1 MGKDIPRRAENQ
13 GGGRDDTGSSRWG
26 KPQLKLPGMTPPAS
40 LMPPDYRNSLAKW
53 YLAHHRKLPWRTRPT
68 PYRVWV
74 SEIMLQQTRVDVV
87 IPYYRSFLRRFPSM
101 AALARAPVEDVLEAW
116 SGLGYYRRARMLHEG
131 ARHVVEQYGGR
142 FPRDLKTAQTIP
154 GVGRYTAGA
163 ILSIAYGIRA
173 PILDGNVLR
182 VLARVFGIEGDV
194 HSGAARAQLWELA
207 ECAVEEGDPSTINQA
222 QMELGALICAPKNPR
237 CDECPLRGICIARA
251 QGCVDRIPRVRARR
265 AAVDV
270 RCVVLL
276 VRNGDRVLLRQRRD
290 GELLPGL
297 WDLPGTFLGNDG
309 DRSHGLE
316 IAKTIPMKVEI
327 GERLGTVRHA
337 VTYRRITLEI
347 YESSSSQSKAPAG
360 WRWCT
365 IDEAAAMAI
374 SSPARKI
381 LTEWGEAARQ
391 WTYALARS

>member
-1 MGKDIPRRAENQ
+1 LGA
-13 GGGRDDTGSSRWG
+13 
-26 KPQLKLPGMTPPAS
+26 
-40 LMPPDYRNSLAKW
+40 
-53 YLAHHRKLPWRTRPT
+53 
-68 PYRVWV
+68 RVW
-74 SEIMLQQTRVDVV
+74 ID
-87 IPYYRSFLRRFPSM
+87 
-101 AALARAPVEDVLEAW
+101 
-116 SGLGYYRRARMLHEG
+116 
-131 ARHVVEQYGGR
+131 
-142 FPRDLKTAQTIP
+142 
-154 GVGRYTAGA
+154 
-163 ILSIAYGIRA
+163 
-173 PILDGNVLR
+173 
-182 VLARVFGIEGDV
+182 GDV

-276 VRNGDRVLLRQRRD
+276 VRNGDRVLLRQRGD

-365 IDEAAAMAI
+365 IDEAAAMAL